1 MSKHTLILNVKLS
14 DTIQA
19 LADIYKDA
27 VLDSLKQNINAN
39 DVQFVTSMVK
49 LIPCVRSYESMKQ
62 ACKDGYT
69 MVLFPQISSDLDNR
83 VKDRDAFAINVK
95 DDNGEILWV
104 ISGND
109 CDW

>member
-39 DVQFVTSMVK
+39 DVSMVK
-49 LIPCVRSYESMKQ
+49 LMPCVRSYESMKQ

-95 DDNGEILWV
+95 DDNGGILWV